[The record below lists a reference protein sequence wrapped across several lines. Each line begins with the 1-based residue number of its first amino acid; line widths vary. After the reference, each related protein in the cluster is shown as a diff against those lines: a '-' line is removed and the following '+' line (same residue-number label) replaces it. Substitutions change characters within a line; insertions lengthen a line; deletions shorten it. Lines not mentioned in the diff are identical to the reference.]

1 MAIPTRL
8 LAALPLAAACLVS
21 PAGLTAQQRTHR
33 TAEDWLAN
41 CRDDH
46 DRRDDHDGPRVCELR
61 EFGFRPMGRPVTI
74 ETGPNGAIVVT
85 GWDRDSVH
93 VRAVIGAQAHTDSD
107 ASDLLREVRVGVA
120 SNRVSADGPHTGSG
134 ETWSV
139 SVEVFVPLRTDLT
152 AETVNG
158 PVAVEDVAG
167 RLDLSTTN
175 GPLALSGLGGSVRA
189 RTTNGPL
196 TVSLAGVRWDGEGL
210 DAETSNGPV
219 RLSIPADYSARLET
233 GTVNGPMSIDFPI
246 VMQGRISVRRI
257 TTNLGQGG
265 APIRAVTTNGP
276 VVVRRQ

>member
-1 MAIPTRL
+1 MAVPSRL
-8 LAALPLAAACLVS
+8 LAALPLVAGCLVS

-33 TAEDWLAN
+33 AADDWLAN

-46 DRRDDHDGPRVCELR
+46 DRPRVCELR
-61 EFGFRPMGRPVTI
+61 ELGFRPMGRPVTL

-93 VRAVIGAQAHTDSD
+93 VRAVVQAQARTDRD
-107 ASDLLREVRVGVA
+107 ASDLLREVSVGVA
-120 SNRVSADGPHTGSG
+120 ANRVSADGPHTGRG
-134 ETWSV
+134 ESWSV
-139 SVEVFVPLRTDLT
+139 SVEVFVPLRTDLA

-175 GPLALSGLGGSVRA
+175 GPLTLSGLGGRVRA
-189 RTTNGPL
+189 RTTNGPV
-196 TVSLAGVRWDGEGL
+196 TVSLTGVRWDGAGL

-219 RLSIPADYSARLET
+219 RLSIPASYSARLET

-246 VMQGRISVRRI
+246 VMQGRISMRRI
-257 TTNLGQGG
+257 TTDLGQGG
-265 APIRAVTTNGP
+265 VPIRVVTTNGP

>member
-1 MAIPTRL
+1 MAVPSRL
-8 LAALPLAAACLVS
+8 LAALPLVAGCLVS

-33 TAEDWLAN
+33 TADDWLTS

-46 DRRDDHDGPRVCELR
+46 DSPRVCELR
-61 EFGFRPMGRPVTI
+61 ELGFRPVGRPVTL
-74 ETGPNGAIVVT
+74 ETGPNGGIVVT

-93 VRAVIGAQAHTDSD
+93 VRAVVQAQAHTDRD

-120 SNRVSADGPHTGSG
+120 ANRVSADGPHTGSG
-134 ETWSV
+134 ESWSV

-158 PVAVEDVAG
+158 PVAVEGVAG

-175 GPLALSGLGGSVRA
+175 GPLTLSGLGGSVRA

-196 TVSLAGVRWDGEGL
+196 TVSFTGVRWDGEGL

-219 RLSIPADYSARLET
+219 RLSIPADYSARLEA

-246 VMQGRISVRRI
+246 VMQGRLSVRRI

>member
-1 MAIPTRL
+1 MAVPFRL
-8 LAALPLAAACLVS
+8 LAVLPLVAGCLVS

-33 TAEDWLAN
+33 TADDWLAN
-41 CRDDH
+41 CRDNH
-46 DRRDDHDGPRVCELR
+46 DRRDDHDGPRACELR
-61 EFGFRPMGRPVTI
+61 ELGFRPMGRPVTL

-93 VRAVIGAQAHTDSD
+93 VRAVVQAQAHTDRD
-107 ASDLLREVRVGVA
+107 ASDLLREVSVDVA
-120 SNRVSADGPHTGSG
+120 TNRVSADGPHTGRG
-134 ETWSV
+134 ESWSV

-175 GPLALSGLGGSVRA
+175 GPLTLSGLGGSVRA
-189 RTTNGPL
+189 RTTNGPV
-196 TVSLAGVRWDGEGL
+196 TVSLTGARWDGAGL

-219 RLSIPADYSARLET
+219 RLSIPANYSARLET

-246 VMQGRISVRRI
+246 VMQGRISMRRI
-257 TTNLGQGG
+257 TTDLGQGG
-265 APIRAVTTNGP
+265 VPIRVVTTNGP

>member
-1 MAIPTRL
+1 MAIPFRL
-8 LAALPLAAACLVS
+8 LAALPLVAGCLVS

-33 TAEDWLAN
+33 TVEDWLAN

-46 DRRDDHDGPRVCELR
+46 DRPRVCELR

-93 VRAVIGAQAHTDSD
+93 VRAVIGAQARTDSD

-120 SNRVSADGPHTGSG
+120 SNRVSADGPHAGNG
-134 ETWSV
+134 ESWSV

-158 PVAVEDVAG
+158 PVAVEGVAG

-196 TVSLAGVRWDGEGL
+196 TVSLAGMRWDGEGL

>member
-1 MAIPTRL
+1 MAVPFRL
-8 LAALPLAAACLVS
+8 LAALPLVAGCLVS

-41 CRDDH
+41 CRRDDH
-46 DRRDDHDGPRVCELR
+46 DRPRVCELR
-61 EFGFRPMGRPVTI
+61 ELGFRPMGRPVAI
-74 ETGPNGAIVVT
+74 ETGPNGGVVVT

-93 VRAVIGAQAHTDSD
+93 VRAVVQAQAHNDRD
-107 ASDLLREVRVGVA
+107 AAGLLREVRVGVE
-120 SNRVSADGPHTGSG
+120 SNRVSADGPRTGSG
-134 ETWSV
+134 ESWSV

-175 GPLALSGLGGSVRA
+175 GPLTLSGLGGIVRA
-189 RTTNGPL
+189 RTTNGPV
-196 TVSLAGVRWDGEGL
+196 TVSLTGVRWDGEGL

-219 RLSIPADYSARLET
+219 RLSIPASYSARLET
-233 GTVNGPMSIDFPI
+233 GTVNGPLSIDFPI
-246 VMQGRISVRRI
+246 VMQGRISMRRI

-276 VVVRRQ
+276 VVVVRQ

>member
-1 MAIPTRL
+1 MAVPFRL
-8 LAALPLAAACLVS
+8 LAALPLVAGCLVS

-41 CRDDH
+41 CRDNH

-61 EFGFRPMGRPVTI
+61 EFGFRPAGRPVAI
-74 ETGPNGAIVVT
+74 ETGPNGGIVVT

-93 VRAVIGAQAHTDSD
+93 VRAVVQARAHTEGD
-107 ASDLLREVRVGVA
+107 AAGLLREVRVGVE
-120 SNRVSADGPHTGSG
+120 SNRVSADGPRTGSG
-134 ETWSV
+134 ESWSV

-158 PVAVEDVAG
+158 PVAVEDVTG

-175 GPLALSGLGGSVRA
+175 GPLTLSGLGGIVRA

-233 GTVNGPMSIDFPI
+233 GTVNGPMSIDFPV
-246 VMQGRISVRRI
+246 VMQGRISMRRI

-276 VVVRRQ
+276 VVVARQ

>member
-1 MAIPTRL
+1 MPVPSRL
-8 LAALPLAAACLVS
+8 LVVLPLVAGFIVS

-33 TAEDWLAN
+33 TADDWLAS
-41 CRDDH
+41 CREDG
-46 DRRDDHDGPRVCELR
+46 DRPRVCELR

-93 VRAVIGAQAHTDSD
+93 VRAVVQAQARTDRD
-107 ASDLLREVRVGVA
+107 ASDLLREVRVGVTA
-120 SNRVSADGPHTGSG
+120 NQVSADGPHTGRRES
-134 ETWSV
+134 WSV
-139 SVEVFVPLRTDLT
+139 SVEVSVPLRTDLT

-175 GPLALSGLGGSVRA
+175 GPLTLSGLAGNVRA
-189 RTTNGPL
+189 RTTNGPV
-196 TVSLAGVRWDGEGL
+196 TVSLTGVRWDGAGL
-210 DAETSNGPV
+210 DAETDNGPV
-219 RLSIPADYSARLET
+219 RLSVPADYSARLET

-257 TTNLGQGG
+257 TTDLGQGG

-276 VVVRRQ
+276 VVVRRR